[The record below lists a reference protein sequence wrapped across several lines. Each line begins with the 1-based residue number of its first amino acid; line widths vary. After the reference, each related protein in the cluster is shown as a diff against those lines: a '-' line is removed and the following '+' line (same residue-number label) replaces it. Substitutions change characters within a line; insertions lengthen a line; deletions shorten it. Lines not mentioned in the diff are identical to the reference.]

1 MATASEHTGDYV
13 ERKMSMELVGG
24 SSAAEA
30 IGGIGGLIL
39 AILGL
44 AGVLSL
50 VLAEVATIAIGAS
63 MLVEGG
69 IVGAR
74 IRKLLSEVGGG
85 TAATAEVGGGMSVE
99 ILGGLGGI
107 VLGILAL
114 LGIVPTML
122 MAASVVVFG
131 STLLLSAG
139 VTARLNAL
147 AFESTGMHETAK
159 RVASE
164 AVTAA
169 SAVQVLLG
177 LGAITL
183 GIISL
188 VGVAPLTL
196 VLVGL
201 LVSGSAVTVSGTA
214 LASRMMTA
222 VSGQ

>member
-1 MATASEHTGDYV
+1 MPEMGQIA
-13 ERKMSMELVGG
+13 ERKMSMELVAGG
-24 SSAAEA
+24 STAEA

-50 VLAEVATIAIGAS
+50 VLAEVATIAIGGS

-69 IVGAR
+69 IIGAR

-85 TAATAEVGGGMSVE
+85 TVTTAEVGGGMSVE
-99 ILGGLGGI
+99 LLGGLAGI

-122 MAASVVVFG
+122 MSAAVVVFG
-131 STLLLSAG
+131 GTLLLSAG
-139 VTARLNAL
+139 VTARLNSL
-147 AFESTGMHETAK
+147 AFQTAGTMHETAK
-159 RVASE
+159 RIASE

-169 SAVQVLLG
+169 SGVQVLLG
-177 LGAITL
+177 LGTITL
-183 GIISL
+183 GIIAL

-201 LVSGSAVTVSGTA
+201 LVSGSAVTISGTA
-214 LASRMMTA
+214 LASRMMAA
-222 VSGQ
+222 VAGQ